1 MNWIDNKI
9 EEYYQWLKDKT
20 YSYKDESSDWYL
32 INTPYFGAF
41 NDGIDIYVKNDGI
54 TVTLSDD
61 GETLNSLNLVGI
73 NINASQNRRDILSS
87 ILLNYGLKLSGED
100 ITAQGSV
107 DKFPLLKHK
116 LISAI
121 LEINDLH
128 LLNKTNVASIFK
140 EDVQLYLDNNNI
152 VYTQD
157 FIAKGNT
164 GLEFNFDFQ
173 IAKKSEEIVLKSFN
187 SVNKSNLSNFLFSWE
202 DIKEAREKVTKKEFK
217 AIAIINDSDKAVK
230 DEYIDALK
238 RKHADFILWSEKRN
252 PENINKLV
260 A

>member
-9 EEYYQWLKDKT
+9 EQYYQWLKDRT
-20 YSYKDESSDWYL
+20 YSHKDENSDWFL

-41 NDGIDIYVKNDGI
+41 NDGIDIYVKNEGTNVI
-54 TVTLSDD
+54 LSDD
-61 GETLNSLNLVGI
+61 GETLNNLNLIGI
-73 NINASQNRRDILSS
+73 NINSSKNRRDLLDS

-100 ITAQGSV
+100 IIVQGSV
-107 DKFPLLKHK
+107 DKFPILKHK

-128 LLNKTNVASIFK
+128 LLSKSNVSSIFK
-140 EDVQLYLDNNNI
+140 EDVQIYLDSINI
-152 VYTQD
+152 VYTPD
-157 FIAKGNT
+157 FIAKGHT

-173 IAKKSEEIVLKSFN
+173 IAKRSEEIVLKSFN

-202 DIKEAREKVTKKEFK
+202 DIKQTREKTTKKEFK
-217 AIAIINDSDKAVK
+217 AIAIINDSDKTVK

-238 RKHADFILWSEKRN
+238 SKNADYILWSEKN
-252 PENINKLV
+252 STDNIRKLV